1 MHPTKGINVWRWS
14 RFGSGLPVRF
24 LTFRMNFPPCRSD
37 GRPPIVRKLA
47 PVAPLEIAAHRL
59 ERRRHPLGPAL
70 FEAYSQAGDN
80 PELEVDL
87 PDLSADI
94 GSAAFICPTPAS
106 RFTAGAGGFLHF
118 SQSEDRPERK
128 LPPASR
134 RTEPNHS

>member
-59 ERRRHPLGPAL
+59 GRLRHPLGPAL

-80 PELEVDL
+80 PELELDL
-87 PDLSADI
+87 PDLGDDI
-94 GSAAFICPTPAS
+94 GSAAFICPTPLLA
-106 RFTAGAGGFLHF
+106 
-118 SQSEDRPERK
+118 
-128 LPPASR
+128 PAS
-134 RTEPNHS
+134 PQAQADF